1 MKSLKKILG
10 ELVII
15 LVAGVIIQTD
25 FRSPIIEYLP
35 ILWTLSIIWSLI
47 YKFKY
52 RNGQIKNELRFLT
65 KNDNYTKIVPFI
77 IGFILL
83 VGGIIALLLT
93 NEYLILTL
101 ILTFNGILLIISGFL
116 FVPNGEISLSNN
128 KLISKSS
135 NANNSIEIVQLSEVN
150 LFIDKIIFIYD
161 SNRKINLNHL
171 NLNLTDFTK
180 ISDFLKSKLNH
191 EIEIKSSRQRGIS
204 PLSLSQNR
212 T

>member
-10 ELVII
+10 ELIII
-15 LVAGVIIQTD
+15 LVAGVIILTD
-25 FRSPIIEYLP
+25 FRSPIIEFLP

-52 RNGQIKNELRFLT
+52 RNGLIKNELRFLT

-83 VGGIIALLLT
+83 VGGIITLPLT
-93 NEYLILTL
+93 NEYLILTS
-101 ILTFNGILLIISGFL
+101 ILTFNGILLLISGFL
-116 FVPNGEISLSNN
+116 FVPSGEISINNN
-128 KLISKSS
+128 KLITKSG
-135 NANNSIEIVQLSEVN
+135 NANNSIEIIQLSEIN

-191 EIEIKSSRQRGIS
+191 EIEIKTYGNNSYRQ
-204 PLSLSQNR
+204 
-212 T
+212 